1 MKTRIIQT
9 RFWDDEF
16 ILDLEPNAKLIF
28 LFFITNSR
36 IGLTGAFECP
46 ERTVSFLT
54 GVEINQL
61 KEIKKTLEDKFFFF
75 NSWILAKNS
84 IKYNNYSSNSKQK
97 MAYMQE
103 YQNLPEE
110 IKKQLPRFEVDEYVA
125 DYKISKGKKVH
136 RELAEKVLN
145 RKLLEDE
152 VVHHIDKDPSNN
164 SLENLAVM
172 PKSQHFLLHKEE
184 LLLED
189 TTYILLSEYSESTQ
203 NTKDKNK
210 SIKTKNKKQNTGEG
224 GVGET
229 VAVLESNHMQDS
241 EFKQTFDDFVK
252 MRSEKKKP
260 VTPTNR
266 VAMLKKLDTYEITE
280 AIAKLK
286 QAIENGW
293 QGFDFPVRQDNK
305 SSPAQQN
312 SPPTLYGKPLLVIN

>member
-9 RFWDDEF
+9 RFWEDDF
-16 ILDLEPNAKLIF
+16 ISNASHDVKVVFLFLLTCPHINLSGVFQIPKKTIAFYLDLSLEEVEQALLVLEQEKKVYFRDGWVFVVNA
-28 LFFITNSR
+28 
-36 IGLTGAFECP
+36 
-46 ERTVSFLT
+46 
-54 GVEINQL
+54 L
-61 KEIKKTLEDKFFFF
+61 K
-75 NSWILAKNS
+75 N
-84 IKYNNYSSNSKQK
+84 NNYIKSEDTRK
-97 MAYMQE
+97 AF
-103 YQNLPEE
+103 LEE
-110 IKKQLPRFEVDEYVA
+110 L
-125 DYKISKGKKVH
+125 
-136 RELAEKVLN
+136 
-145 RKLLEDE
+145 
-152 VVHHIDKDPSNN
+152 DKC
-164 SLENLAVM
+164 
-172 PKSQHFLLHKEE
+172 PKSLLDIYK
-184 LLLED
+184 LQ
-189 TTYILLSEYSESTQ
+189 YSDSTLYS
-203 NTKDKNK
+203 TPK
-210 SIKTKNKKQNTGEG
+210 STRNTKNKNKNTKTEIKNTKREG

-241 EFKQTFDDFVK
+241 EFKQTFDDFVQ